1 MPGSGSR
8 VTKSVTTNV
17 TQYRDQ
23 FVCSVSVAVQFPI
36 DCMCEAAMR
45 WSNKVR
51 GLPQKMKIKYK
62 TTWEFKQDF
71 AQAAILG
78 YKD

>member
-1 MPGSGSR
+1 MPSSGSR
-8 VTKSVTTNV
+8 VTKRATLNV

-36 DCMCEAAMR
+36 DCMCEAAIR
-45 WSNKVR
+45 GSNKVR

-71 AQAAILG
+71 AKTAILG

>member
-1 MPGSGSR
+1 MQGR
-8 VTKSVTTNV
+8 VTKSATTKVTH
-17 TQYRDQ
+17 RDQ
-23 FVCSVSVAVQFPI
+23 FVRSLSGAVQFPI
-36 DCMCEAAMR
+36 DCMCQAAMR

-62 TTWEFKQDF
+62 TTWEFEQDF
-71 AQAAILG
+71 AQTAILG